1 MKAAAII
8 LICGL
13 AMSAA
18 SQAQRASA
26 APPAETPSP
35 GQRIPVM
42 PDLNSVLAD
51 LQRAT
56 MSADANIARLHI
68 DKWKADSSQKQ
79 QMQQVANSLRRNIT
93 TAVPGL
99 ITDVQSSKGGVSATF
114 KLYHNINVV
123 YEFLNSL
130 AEAAG
135 AFGKKDEYEP
145 LASDASALDNAR
157 QNLSTYIEQ
166 AASGL
171 EQKQR
176 QAAAAAAAAAQ
187 APPKPVVISD
197 DDQPKPKAKPASARK
212 KKTSAV
218 KPKPS
223 PTPTPAPQ

>member
-8 LICGL
+8 LICSL

-26 APPAETPSP
+26 APPAETPSA

-42 PDLNSVLAD
+42 PDLNAVLAD

-56 MSADANIARLHI
+56 MSADGNIARLHI

-99 ITDVQSSKGGVSATF
+99 INDVQASKGGVAATF

-130 AEAAG
+130 TEAAG

-145 LASDASALDNAR
+145 LANDASALDNAR

-187 APPKPVVISD
+187 SPPKTVVISD
-197 DDQPKPKAKPASARK
+197 EDQPKPKSASARK
-212 KKTSAV
+212 KKVSAA
-218 KPKPS
+218 KPKPSPS
-223 PTPTPAPQ
+223 PTPTPQ